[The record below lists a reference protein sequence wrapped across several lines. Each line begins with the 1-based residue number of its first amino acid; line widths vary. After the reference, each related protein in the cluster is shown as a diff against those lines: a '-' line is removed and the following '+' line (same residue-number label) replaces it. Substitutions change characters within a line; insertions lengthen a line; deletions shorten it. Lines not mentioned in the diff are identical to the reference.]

1 MSKTLDNLMDAF
13 AGESQANRKY
23 LAYAQVADKEGKPQI
38 AKLFRAAAA
47 AETIHA
53 HAHLRNAGKIGDT
66 AANLKD
72 ALEGET
78 YEYTKMY
85 PGMIK
90 DAKEEGNEKVAKY
103 FGFACSVEEVHANLY
118 KKAAADNHA
127 FDNVDFYVCK
137 VCGYTHE
144 GPCDSCPVCGA
155 KAAAFFKVDDACGLN
170 K

>member
-118 KKAAADNHA
+118 KKAIEDAQA
-127 FDNVDFYVCK
+127 FKGDYNIFP
-137 VCGYTHE
+137 VCGNTHE
-144 GPCDSCPVCGA
+144 GSIGSLHDIQVINA
-155 KAAAFFKVDDACGLN
+155 EEYR
-170 K
+170 

>member
-47 AETIHA
+47 AETGNKDHHGRTLIP
-53 HAHLRNAGKIGDT
+53 GT
-66 AANLKD
+66 ADNLLD
-72 ALEGET
+72 AAEGEN
-78 YEYTKMY
+78 YEWTDMY
-85 PGMIK
+85 AQMAK

-118 KKAAADNHA
+118 KKAIEDAQA
-127 FDNVDFYVCK
+127 FKGDYYICP

-144 GPCDSCPVCGA
+144 GPMTGSCPVCGA
-155 KAAAFFKVDDACGLN
+155 KGANFIKVD
-170 K
+170 

>member
-118 KKAAADNHA
+118 KKAIEDAQA
-127 FDNVDFYVCK
+127 FKGDY
-137 VCGYTHE
+137 YI
-144 GPCDSCPVCGA
+144 CPVCGA
-155 KAAAFFKVDDACGLN
+155 KGANFIKVD
-170 K
+170 

>member
-90 DAKEEGNEKVAKY
+90 DAKEEGNEKVAKSTPTCTRRPLRTPRRSR
-103 FGFACSVEEVHANLY
+103 AIITSALSAAIPM
-118 KKAAADNHA
+118 KA
-127 FDNVDFYVCK
+127 
-137 VCGYTHE
+137 
-144 GPCDSCPVCGA
+144 P
-155 KAAAFFKVDDACGLN
+155 
-170 K
+170 